1 MALLGKGNN
10 GRLTFN
16 PACIHLDDPSLE
28 ILLTLVT
35 SRVNILLFVS
45 YRDQEMTAKL
55 TQLLENSFANVH
67 MIKVGPL
74 DMNTIIDFVLDTLHQ
89 SRNNVDRDRIIPLAQ
104 VIFDRTHGNAFYA
117 AQLLR
122 TLERKRLIF
131 FNWEKN
137 AWDYNLKEIQ
147 EADLFES
154 DMRELDV
161 SFIVARLRELP
172 VNAQQVLKFA
182 SFVGDTFS
190 WTTVKNLMMN
200 STDDECIRQKMQRP
214 SLHRSGTSVSSVSSD
229 PISGLQAVLQE
240 GYIMP
245 IGGDEFKWSHDRIS
259 QAAAELADPDT
270 RDVIHLNI
278 AQWLMNGKSI
288 KIQELAL
295 YLYYF

>member
-200 STDDECIRQKMQRP
+200 AYDKRCNDPAYIDQVPAYHLSAVILSVDCKQFFKRDISCQLVEMN
-214 SLHRSGTSVSSVSSD
+214 SSGVM
-229 PISGLQAVLQE
+229 IEYHKLLLNWLIQ
-240 GYIMP
+240 
-245 IGGDEFKWSHDRIS
+245 
-259 QAAAELADPDT
+259 
-270 RDVIHLNI
+270 IHVML
-278 AQWLMNGKSI
+278 
-288 KIQELAL
+288 
-295 YLYYF
+295 FT